1 MRELIKKVLR
11 ESVEGYDKII
21 QEGKQVG
28 ILYHYTSLGAANSI
42 LKDGFIKGGESSL
55 AGYHDSMRGDNNFSL
70 SFTRNKNF
78 HKQSRIL
85 GEEVECRFVI
95 DGDSL
100 SNIYKIQ
107 PITNTDSI
115 VMSFKKQSAD
125 FEYEE
130 VILSK
135 NPIEVP
141 IIPYVIRFDF
151 LIKQNDE
158 KYFIGYDPYEFIN
171 MLKKLKKQGISINIV
186 DKNGNPVPKELKL
199 TFKQWLMKPLY
210 KLTRFIDNSND
221 DWNREPSDN
230 DELKDLYDLPI

>member
-1 MRELIKKVLR
+1 MLYGYLFVMRELIRKVLK

-28 ILYHYTSLGAANSI
+28 TLYHYTSLGVANSI
-42 LKDGFIKGGESSL
+42 LEDGFIKGGKSSIS
-55 AGYHDSMRGDNNFSL
+55 GYHDSMRGDNNFSL

-78 HKQSRIL
+78 HKQSRVL

-107 PITNTDSI
+107 PITNTDSS
-115 VMSFKKQSAD
+115 VMSFKKQSVD

-130 VILSK
+130 VIFSP

-141 IIPYVIRFDF
+141 ITPYVIRFDF
-151 LIKQNDE
+151 LIEPQGSGG
-158 KYFIGYDPYEFIN
+158 YMSYDPYEFIN
-171 MLKKLKKQGISINIV
+171 MLKKLKEQGISINTV
-186 DKNGNPVPKELKL
+186 DKNGNPAPKKLKL

-210 KLTRFIDNSND
+210 KLGKRMYN
-221 DWNREPSDN
+221 
-230 DELKDLYDLPI
+230 

>member
-1 MRELIKKVLR
+1 MEGFLLYGYLFVMRELIRKVLK

-28 ILYHYTSLGAANSI
+28 TLYHYTSLGAANSI

-78 HKQSRIL
+78 HRQNRVL

-107 PITNTDSI
+107 PITNTDSS
-115 VMSFKKQSAD
+115 VMSFKKQSVD

-130 VILSK
+130 VILSQ
-135 NPIEVP
+135 NPIKVP
-141 IIPYVIRFDF
+141 INPYVIRIDF
-151 LIKQNDE
+151 LIEPIEGSQWGYLDTYK
-158 KYFIGYDPYEFIN
+158 FIGT
-171 MLKKLKKQGISINIV
+171 LKKQGIPTNMV
-186 DKNGNPVPKELKL
+186 DKNGNPAPKELKAS
-199 TFKQWLMKPLY
+199 FGQWIKNQIMNLGKVL
-210 KLTRFIDNSND
+210 D
-221 DWNREPSDN
+221 
-230 DELKDLYDLPI
+230 